1 MHLRQSSRF
10 SPSLIQWKVTG
21 RNTYNDSKKGFGY
34 AWRQKQNK
42 KRSSLPSAM
51 TTLSTRTPRQ
61 RSLAFFFFYTKR
73 QANGDACE
81 SPWSH
86 RVRSM
91 HFQKCGNMALYHG
104 RNKEKKKQKK
114 KNESNWRVNTVVSS
128 FRMMFISEN
137 NNNNNNNERQQ
148 CTTPFRLQIITTA
161 GKAAPLPPPAQA
173 RDALPISRAA
183 NE

>member
-1 MHLRQSSRF
+1 MTQRKDLAMPEDKNKTRKDLAYLQPWPLSQREHL
-10 SPSLIQWKVTG
+10 V
-21 RNTYNDSKKGFGY
+21 
-34 AWRQKQNK
+34 
-42 KRSSLPSAM
+42 SAA
-51 TTLSTRTPRQ
+51 LR
-61 RSLAFFFFYTKR
+61 FFFFTRSDKPT
-73 QANGDACE
+73 ATHVNPPGPTASEACTSKSAAIWHCITE
-81 SPWSH
+81 
-86 RVRSM
+86 
-91 HFQKCGNMALYHG
+91 
-104 RNKEKKKQKK
+104 ETKKKKNRK